1 MTLNGTRPRED
12 EGRDA
17 QLLAAQLEL
26 LAGVVAGHTLPRALE
41 ALLRVVERVSTGGL
55 LASVLLV
62 DEEGRHLLHGAAPS
76 LPADY
81 NAAIHGVAIG
91 PSVGSCGT
99 AAYRRSQV
107 IVEDIGTDPLW
118 DDFREL
124 ALAAGLRACWST
136 PIVGLGGRVL
146 GTFAMYY
153 PEPSSPSASDR
164 ALIDVLVRTVATA
177 IERSRLDEQRE
188 RELAEERALGLTFQR
203 SLLPDIPDRIGPVE
217 LAARY
222 RTGDPGV
229 HVGGDWFDAIAVDDG
244 LVLVVGDVQGHDVQA
259 AALMGQLRTVV
270 RATACEGHP
279 PAAMLARTADYLD
292 RLDSELLATVLV
304 VHLDVHARLATVA
317 CAGHLPPLVLART
330 VDGCVVGHVEVETGP
345 PLGIGQRWDERSTH
359 LPPGSV
365 LLLYTDGLVETRTW
379 DIDEGIRRL
388 GSLLETLPAAASPS
402 RVLDTALELL
412 PAGNRGDDVA
422 VLAALIPQS
431 VSTSSIRAQRSLPA
445 QPMSVPLARSW
456 AEGWL
461 AGTSVPEDRRDTVQL
476 VVSELVTNAV
486 TQGAGPV
493 RVALETASDSLLVEV
508 FDSGHR
514 LPTLSDSALDE
525 ALDSTGGRGLHLV
538 DVVCDDWGVREQ
550 LDGKTVWAQL
560 SW

>member
-1 MTLNGTRPRED
+1 MTLITPLPRED
-12 EGRDA
+12 EGRHT

-26 LAGVVAGHTLPRALE
+26 LTGMVAGHTLAQALE
-41 ALLRVVERVSTGGL
+41 SLLRVVERVSTGGL
-55 LASVLLV
+55 LASVLLL
-62 DEEGRHLLHGAAPS
+62 DESGKHLLHGAAPS
-76 LPADY
+76 LPASY
-81 NAAIHGVAIG
+81 NAAIHGVEIG

-107 IVEDIGTDPLW
+107 IVEDINTDPLW
-118 DDFREL
+118 TDYREL
-124 ALAAGLRACWST
+124 ALSAGLQACWST
-136 PIVGLGGRVL
+136 PIVGVGGRVL

-153 PEPSSPSASDR
+153 PTPSKPSPSDL

-177 IERSRLDEQRE
+177 IERSQLDEQRE
-188 RELAEERALGLTFQR
+188 RELAEERALGLFFQR
-203 SLLPDIPDRIGPVE
+203 SLLPDIPTRIGPVE

-279 PAAMLARTADYLD
+279 PAGVLARTADYLD
-292 RLDSELLATVLV
+292 RLGGDLLATVLV

-317 CAGHLPPLVLART
+317 SAGHLPPALLAITDQGVVLSQ
-330 VDGCVVGHVEVETGP
+330 VEVKTGP
-345 PLGIGQRWDERSTH
+345 PLGIGQRWEERSTH
-359 LPPGSV
+359 LPPDAV

-388 GSLLETLPAAASPS
+388 GSLLGTLPAAAASPA

-422 VLAALIPQS
+422 VLAARIPPS
-431 VSTSSIRAQRSLPA
+431 ARTSARRVARSLPA

-461 AGTSVPEDRRDTVQL
+461 VSSCVPPDHRDAVLL
-476 VVSELVTNAV
+476 VVSEMVTNAV
-486 TQGAGPV
+486 RQGDGPV
-493 RVALETASDSLLVEV
+493 QVTLDAAEDSLLIEV

-514 LPTLSDSALDE
+514 LPRLSDSAP
-525 ALDSTGGRGLHLV
+525 DSTSGRGLHLI
-538 DVVCDDWGVREQ
+538 DAFCDDWGVREQ
-550 LDGKTVWAQL
+550 LEGKTVWARL
-560 SW
+560 RW

>member
-1 MTLNGTRPRED
+1 MTLTPALPRED

-17 QLLAAQLEL
+17 QLLTAQLEL
-26 LAGVVAGHTLPRALE
+26 LEGVVAGRTLTQALE
-41 ALLRVVERVSTGGL
+41 SLLRVVERVSTGGL
-55 LASVLLV
+55 LASILLV
-62 DEEGRHLLHGAAPS
+62 DRSGKHLLHGAAPS
-76 LPADY
+76 LPSDY
-81 NAAIHGVAIG
+81 NAAIHGVEIG

-107 IVEDIGTDPLW
+107 IVDDISTDPLW
-118 DDFREL
+118 VDFKDL
-124 ALAAGLRACWST
+124 AVSAGLRACWST
-136 PIVGLGGRVL
+136 PIVGAGGRLL

-153 PEPSSPSASDR
+153 PEPSRPSPSDL
-164 ALIDVLVRTVATA
+164 ALIDVLVRTVAAA

-203 SLLPDIPDRIGPVE
+203 SLLPDIPARIGAVE

-229 HVGGDWFDAIAVDDG
+229 LVGGDWFDAIAVDDG

-270 RATACEGHP
+270 RASACEGHA
-279 PAAMLARTADYLD
+279 PAGVLARTADYLD
-292 RLDSELLATVLV
+292 RLDTELLATVLV
-304 VHLDVHARLATVA
+304 VHLDVQARLATVA
-317 CAGHLPPLVLART
+317 CAGHLPPVVLG
-330 VDGCVVGHVEVETGP
+330 VDDRGTAVSQVEVETGP
-345 PLGIGQRWDERSTH
+345 PLGIGQRWEERSTH
-359 LPPGSV
+359 LAPDTV

-388 GSLLETLPAAASPS
+388 GLLLETLSPAAGPA
-402 RVLDTALELL
+402 RVLDTALDLL

-422 VLAALIPQS
+422 MVAALIPPG
-431 VSTSSIRAQRSLPA
+431 VSTSSRRVERSLPA

-461 AGTSVPEDRRDTVQL
+461 AGSSVPRDRRDTVTL

-486 TQGAGPV
+486 RQGDGPV
-493 RVALETASDSLLVEV
+493 RVTLDVGDGTLLVEV

-514 LPTLSDSALDE
+514 LPMLSESAP
-525 ALDSTGGRGLHLV
+525 DSTSGRGLHLI
-538 DVVCDDWGVREQ
+538 DMVCDEWGVREE
-550 LDGKTVWAQL
+550 LEGKTVWARL
-560 SW
+560 CW

>member
-1 MTLNGTRPRED
+1 MTRYFSLPSWSCLQAWWPVTPSRRRSSHFCAWWSGSRPVACSPRSSSWTI
-12 EGRDA
+12 R
-17 QLLAAQLEL
+17 
-26 LAGVVAGHTLPRALE
+26 AGICCTAPR
-41 ALLRVVERVSTGGL
+41 
-55 LASVLLV
+55 
-62 DEEGRHLLHGAAPS
+62 PS

-81 NAAIHGVAIG
+81 NAAIHGVEIG
-91 PSVGSCGT
+91 PAVGSCGT
-99 AAYRRSQV
+99 AAYLRRQV
-107 IVEDIGTDPLW
+107 IVENIGTDPLW
-118 DDFREL
+118 ADFKAL
-124 ALAAGLRACWST
+124 ALGAGLQACWST
-136 PIVGLGGRVL
+136 PIVGVGGRVL

-153 PEPSSPSASDR
+153 PQPSRPNPSDL

-203 SLLPDIPDRIGPVE
+203 SLLPDIPARIGSVD

-270 RATACEGHP
+270 RASACEGHP
-279 PAAMLARTADYLD
+279 PAGVLARTADYLD

-304 VHLDVHARLATVA
+304 VHLDVEARLATVA
-317 CAGHLPPLVLART
+317 CAGHLPPIVLGT
-330 VDGCVVGHVEVETGP
+330 GDEGTSLSQVEVATGP
-345 PLGIGQRWDERSTH
+345 PLGIGQRWEERSSH
-359 LPPGSV
+359 LPAGAV

-379 DIDEGIRRL
+379 DIDEGIGRL
-388 GSLLETLPAAASPS
+388 VALLETLPPAAGPS
-402 RVLDTALELL
+402 RVLDTALGLL

-422 VLAALIPQS
+422 VLAALVPPS
-431 VSTSSIRAQRSLPA
+431 VSASSRRVERSLPEH
-445 QPMSVPLARSW
+445 PMSVPLARSW

-461 AGTSVPEDRRDTVQL
+461 AGSDVPSDRSDAVLL
-476 VVSELVTNAV
+476 VISELVTNAV
-486 TQGAGPV
+486 RQGDGPV
-493 RVALETASDSLLVEV
+493 RVTLDAADDSLLIEV

-514 LPTLSDSALDE
+514 LPTLSES
-525 ALDSTGGRGLHLV
+525 ALDSTGGRGLHLI
-538 DVVCDDWGVREQ
+538 DTVCDDWGVREELQ
-550 LDGKTVWAQL
+550 GKTVWARL

>member
-1 MTLNGTRPRED
+1 MTLTTTLPRED

-17 QLLAAQLEL
+17 QLLTAQLEL
-26 LAGVVAGHTLPRALE
+26 LEGVVAGHTLTQALE

-55 LASVLLV
+55 LASILLV
-62 DEEGRHLLHGAAPS
+62 DGSGKHLLHGAAPS
-76 LPADY
+76 LPEDY
-81 NAAIHGVAIG
+81 NAAIDGVEIG

-107 IVEDIGTDPLW
+107 IVEDISTDPLW
-118 DDFREL
+118 TDFKEL
-124 ALAAGLRACWST
+124 ALGAGLRACWST
-136 PIVGLGGRVL
+136 PIVGVGGRVL

-153 PEPSSPSASDR
+153 PEPSRPSPSDL
-164 ALIDVLVRTVATA
+164 ALIDVLVRTVAAA

-203 SLLPDIPDRIGPVE
+203 SLLPDIPSRIGGVE

-229 HVGGDWFDAIAVDDG
+229 LVGGDWFDAIAVDDG

-270 RATACEGHP
+270 RASACEGHA
-279 PAAMLARTADYLD
+279 PAGVLARTADYLD
-292 RLDSELLATVLV
+292 RLDTELLATVLV
-304 VHLDVHARLATVA
+304 VHLDVQARLATAA
-317 CAGHLPPLVLART
+317 CAGHLPPVVLGSTDEGPALSQ
-330 VDGCVVGHVEVETGP
+330 VEVETGP
-345 PLGIGQRWDERSTH
+345 PLGVGERWEERSTH
-359 LPPGSV
+359 LPPDTV

-388 GSLLETLPAAASPS
+388 GALLETLSPRVGPA
-402 RVLDTALELL
+402 RVLDTALDLL

-422 VLAALIPQS
+422 MVAALIPSS
-431 VSTSSIRAQRSLPA
+431 VSTSSHRVERSLPA
-445 QPMSVPLARSW
+445 QPMSVPLGRSW

-461 AGTSVPEDRRDTVQL
+461 AGSAVPRHLRDTVLL

-486 TQGAGPV
+486 RQGDGPV
-493 RVALETASDSLLVEV
+493 RVALDAGDEALLIEV

-514 LPTLSDSALDE
+514 LPMLSESAP
-525 ALDSTGGRGLHLV
+525 DSTSGRGLHLI
-538 DVVCDDWGVREQ
+538 DMVCDGWGVREE
-550 LDGKTVWAQL
+550 LDGKTVWARL

>member
-1 MTLNGTRPRED
+1 MTLTKPLPRED
-12 EGRDA
+12 EGRHA

-26 LAGVVAGHTLPRALE
+26 LAGVVAGHALQQALE
-41 ALLRVVERVSTGGL
+41 SLLRVVERVSTGGL
-55 LASVLLV
+55 LASVLLL
-62 DEEGRHLLHGAAPS
+62 DEAGKHLLHGAAPS

-81 NAAIHGVAIG
+81 NAAIHGVEIG

-99 AAYRRSQV
+99 AAYHRTQV
-107 IVEDIGTDPLW
+107 VVEDIATDPLW
-118 DDFREL
+118 ADFKEL
-124 ALAAGLRACWST
+124 ALTAGLRACWST
-136 PIVGLGGRVL
+136 PIVGAGGRVL

-153 PEPSSPSASDR
+153 PNPSRPRPSDL

-203 SLLPDIPDRIGPVE
+203 SLLPDIPGSIGPVE

-279 PAAMLARTADYLD
+279 PAGILARTADYLD
-292 RLDSELLATVLV
+292 RLDSDLLATVLV
-304 VHLDVHARLATVA
+304 VHLDVDSRLATVA
-317 CAGHLPPLVLART
+317 CAGHLPPVVLERT
-330 VDGCVVGHVEVETGP
+330 DTGTALSQVEIETGP
-345 PLGIGQRWDERSTH
+345 PLGIGQRWEERSTH
-359 LPPGSV
+359 LPPDTV

-379 DIDEGIRRL
+379 DIDEGVRRL
-388 GSLLETLPAAASPS
+388 GALLEALPVGVGPG

-422 VLAALIPQS
+422 VLAALIPAS
-431 VSTSSIRAQRSLPA
+431 VSTPSHRIQRSLPA

-461 AGTSVPEDRRDTVQL
+461 AGSHMSPDQTRVALL

-486 TQGAGPV
+486 RQSDRPV
-493 RVALETASDSLLVEV
+493 QVRLDLADDSLSIEV

-514 LPTLSDSALDE
+514 MPAFSAA
-525 ALDSTGGRGLHLV
+525 ALDSPDGRGLRVIDTL
-538 DVVCDDWGVREQ
+538 CDEWGVREE
-550 LDGKTVWAQL
+550 LEGKTIWGRL